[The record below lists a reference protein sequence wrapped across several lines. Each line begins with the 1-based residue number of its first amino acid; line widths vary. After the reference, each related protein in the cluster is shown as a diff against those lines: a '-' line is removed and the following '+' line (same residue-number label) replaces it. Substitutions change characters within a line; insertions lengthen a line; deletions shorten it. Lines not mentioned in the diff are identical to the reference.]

1 MADTH
6 NQQKNEWMNMKN
18 VQSNWWIVRMFW
30 SQFFIQ
36 PPDGAIL
43 QIIWREGRL
52 NDDLQVI
59 HIPFIS

>member
-1 MADTH
+1 MI
-6 NQQKNEWMNMKN
+6 N
-18 VQSNWWIVRMFW
+18 VQSNWKIAKMFW
-30 SQFFIQ
+30 SRFFLH